1 MEKDFYNSVLFLLL
15 LTDMSCGLSTSTSSS
30 KFPDE
35 KLPLKKFTSENVDA
49 AKPGFNSQDLESKFD
64 LKERRVEAGGRQG
77 GIREEKPEEIESI
90 KNFYSA
96 LMYNDK
102 VVFHSV
108 QKMASGFEGYSDS
121 EEYKDDQPRFY
132 RVWGNLGI
140 NKLSHIMSEYSRLNK
155 KRSDIQ
161 WMMMN
166 FDIRKIKEH
175 FNNKLNDCD
184 RNYALE
190 FRGAFQKDDFNTI
203 YDGIVSV
210 MKAYEE
216 NLDVFE
222 SDYERLRIFK
232 RIHSGFSVKLRSS
245 FDYISNELTDFNV
258 EDESQSKMY
267 FYYDFCVLF
276 GDETGNNRYL
286 QFVEKFEPIFELMSS
301 LREEIKFEIEDDAV
315 VSQFTEVFNELEDRF
330 KLYLKEVFPRIV
342 SDDMSFEGLDSYET
356 DFENLKA
363 RVMDY

>member
-1 MEKDFYNSVLFLLL
+1 MYDDKRV
-15 LTDMSCGLSTSTSSS
+15 
-30 KFPDE
+30 
-35 KLPLKKFTSENVDA
+35 
-49 AKPGFNSQDLESKFD
+49 FN
-64 LKERRVEAGGRQG
+64 
-77 GIREEKPEEIESI
+77 
-90 KNFYSA
+90 
-96 LMYNDK
+96 
-102 VVFHSV
+102 SV

-175 FNNKLNDCD
+175 FNDKLNDCD

-190 FRGAFQKDDFNTI
+190 FRGAFQKDGFNTI

-210 MKAYEE
+210 MKAYEK

-222 SDYERLRIFK
+222 SDYERLRIFR
-232 RIHSGFSVKLRSS
+232 RIRSGLIGKSRLS
-245 FDYISNELTDFNV
+245 FNYIRDALTDFENG
-258 EDESQSKMY
+258 SQSKMY

-276 GDETGNNRYL
+276 GYDTGSDGNNRYL
-286 QFVEKFEPIFELMSS
+286 QFVEKCEPIVELMPS
-301 LREEIKFEIEDDAV
+301 LKGKIEFEIDDDAV
-315 VSQFTEVFNELEDRF
+315 VSQLLEAFNKLENEF

-342 SDDMSFEGLDSYET
+342 SDDTSFEGLDSYKT
-356 DFENLKA
+356 AFEELKA
-363 RVMDY
+363 RVM